1 MSKIDLKRIEKIK
14 KSLSKRR
21 AQKKQSVSVAEKKKQ
36 LLEEKRKQ
44 QLLRQQKKNQEK
56 KKLVQVEKKK
66 EQPKKRRWLKYIPFA
81 MLGFSFFA
89 KKSDAQSVKTQNKAP
104 TETVTNI
111 NIQPTKPD
119 TIRFNDAV
127 SMRNEIMNM
136 AVDDLLA
143 THDFL
148 ERVSTDKQFIETITN
163 NPELMADLIEKTGM
177 NTLGNF
183 DMKGFKWT
191 AGYLKALKE
200 GKDADILMKNLKLVR
215 NGNKDGS
222 SCLHAVNLALDKIG
236 AGCHVHYVYQAIPM
250 LQANPIFTEAEGL
263 DFSDYAYTP
272 DGTTFARDKNDHDKR
287 VTGHIFLKA
296 YINGLAE
303 EVYGPKHLPL
313 PKDNHRNY
321 SDNTFYGKDH
331 IFLLNSNIVTRGDD
345 KDNEKRFPENDIKT
359 ENLLLTL
366 IEQKRFLA
374 VNDMLVLLGEMDPQ
388 TLAIL
393 YIENTG
399 LKKQYGLDQIPE
411 EIKTSQNVK
420 AVKDVKP
427 KQLYP
432 GDLQYASVNSQQN
445 AEEVAS
451 TVDKAPRKAPRNRA
465 DALNARDVAKWF
477 RRNNANRV

>member
-89 KKSDAQSVKTQNKAP
+89 KKSDAQSVKTQHKAP

-177 NTLGNF
+177 NTLENF
-183 DMKGFKWT
+183 DLKGFEWT
-191 AGYLKALKE
+191 AGCLKALKE
-200 GKDADILMKNLKLVR
+200 GKDADILMKNLKWVR
-215 NGNKDGS
+215 NGNKDGR
-222 SCLHAVNLALDKIG
+222 SCLHAVNLAMDKIG

-250 LQANPIFTEAEGL
+250 LQANPRLVEAEGL
-263 DFSDYAYTP
+263 DYSDYP
-272 DGTTFARDKNDHDKR
+272 FLPNGSIGTQDKNPKDKR
-287 VTGHIFLKA
+287 VTGHIWLKA
-296 YINGLAE
+296 YVDGVAE
-303 EVYGPKHLPL
+303 QVYGPRHRPV
-313 PKDNHRNY
+313 PKDNVRNH
-321 SDNTFYGKDH
+321 SDGTKYGKARV
-331 IFLLNSNIVTRGDD
+331 FFPKNNIVTRGKD

-359 ENLLLTL
+359 EDLLLIL
-366 IEQKRFLA
+366 AAQKRFIA

-388 TLAIL
+388 TLTIL